1 MYLEVSQ
8 KQELWL
14 YLHGAGVTIF
24 SRGYD
29 VLYIGARKVKKG
41 RKAPHIT
48 LLNLNYSKYK
58 RMKKELVLVF
68 TLFLLLNNVISQQN
82 ATPLYKGKADL
93 ENFTKRVL
101 QKKISHWQG
110 TILDTAKNRCN
121 FSTLSF
127 EISEKGKVE
136 NILFSRNYPSFLI
149 DSITRL
155 LLLSNENWV
164 PAYVN
169 GLPVRKRILQ
179 PIVYEQGNGCP
190 FYVNESR
197 NNPNYNFPLEFIIQS
212 GFSFEK
218 DPNSRFYIDAILLPV
233 IYCSFVI

>member
-1 MYLEVSQ
+1 
-8 KQELWL
+8 
-14 YLHGAGVTIF
+14 
-24 SRGYD
+24 
-29 VLYIGARKVKKG
+29 
-41 RKAPHIT
+41 
-48 LLNLNYSKYK
+48 
-58 RMKKELVLVF
+58 MKKELILVF

-101 QKKISHWQG
+101 QKKIIHWQG
-110 TILDTAKNRCN
+110 SILDTAKNRCN

-155 LLLSNENWV
+155 LLLTNDSWF

-169 GLPVRKRILQ
+169 RLPIRKRILQ
-179 PIVYEQGNGCP
+179 PIIYEQGNGCP
-190 FYVNESR
+190 LYINESR
-197 NNPNYNFPLEFIIQS
+197 NSIEYYFPIESIIQS
-212 GFSFEK
+212 GFSFEN